1 MENQLAKKAITYFDG
16 GFNCSESMLKAYL
29 DEYKKDPKLGSA
41 ASGFGGGIGG
51 KGITCG
57 AVSGA
62 VIAIGLDYNRQNSED
77 KELYGKVRENS
88 RELIEEFAKIHCSSN
103 CKDLQPYDLATMEGR
118 EKLHGDPAVM
128 AKCRAYLASSSELLV
143 KALNR

>member
-1 MENQLAKKAITYFDG
+1 MENQLAKKAITYFEE

-29 DEYKKDPKLGSA
+29 DVYKKDPKLGAA

-62 VIAIGLDYNRQNSED
+62 VIAIGLDYNRQDSED

-88 RELIEEFAKIHCSSN
+88 RELIEQFAQINGSSN
-103 CKDLQPYDLATMEGR
+103 CKDLQPYDLSTMAGR
-118 EKLHGDPAVM
+118 EKLHDDPEVM
-128 AKCRAYLASSSELLV
+128 VKCKSYLTSAATLLAKAIR
-143 KALNR
+143 

>member
-1 MENQLAKKAITYFDG
+1 METQVAKKAMAYFEE

-29 DEYKKDPKLGSA
+29 DVYEKDPSLGAA

-62 VIAIGLDYNRQNSED
+62 VIAIGLHYNRQNSAD
-77 KELYGKVRENS
+77 KELYGRVRENA
-88 RELIEEFAKIHCSSN
+88 RELVEQFVDINASSY
-103 CKDLQPYDLATMEGR
+103 CKDLQPYDLTTMEGR
-118 EKLHGDPAVM
+118 EKLHQDPEVM
-128 AKCRAYLASSSELLV
+128 TKCKSYLASAAALLV
-143 KALNR
+143 KAIS